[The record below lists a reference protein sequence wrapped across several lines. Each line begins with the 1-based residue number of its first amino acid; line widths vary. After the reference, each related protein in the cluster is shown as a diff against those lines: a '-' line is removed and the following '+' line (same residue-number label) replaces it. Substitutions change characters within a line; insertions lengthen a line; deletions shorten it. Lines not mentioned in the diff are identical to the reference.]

1 MAASPLS
8 GLMVLRILLMYS
20 HRPMAPRMDKVRRLN
35 RLSGTRSM
43 RRGMR
48 LRGRPG
54 LRPVP
59 GLLSGCARSFCA
71 RSFCGKTTGIFAR
84 LRFSFCAN
92 SGTTM
97 YSSVHVLPPGLADA
111 LEPQDGQETTIS
123 RRGLPL
129 TGALLITRGAAL
141 QSAQTDAV
149 QTALSGR
156 VAFRYWCAASLAVC
170 MVSTWLTGAT
180 LRCAAH
186 GWHLGQA
193 SSTSPACPSPP
204 FQRRGSRCSGQ

>member
-1 MAASPLS
+1 
-8 GLMVLRILLMYS
+8 
-20 HRPMAPRMDKVRRLN
+20 
-35 RLSGTRSM
+35 
-43 RRGMR
+43 MR

-59 GLLSGCARSFCA
+59 GLLSGCARSL
-71 RSFCGKTTGIFAR
+71 CGKTTGIVLR

-111 LEPQDGQETTIS
+111 LESQDGQETTIS

-156 VAFRYWCAASLAVC
+156 VAFRYWCAASCGV
-170 MVSTWLTGAT
+170 WKLTV
-180 LRCAAH
+180 
-186 GWHLGQA
+186 
-193 SSTSPACPSPP
+193 
-204 FQRRGSRCSGQ
+204 